1 MQRRP
6 RRQHAEVVNPA
17 CPPFLHPRALLAFT
31 THPPDQAEER
41 HALHYFR
48 YPDHP
53 PNPCLAVH
61 RHLAAARLENRRR
74 ISEDSEICDDC
85 RAPHQQL
92 GFSITLGVCFA
103 LRAKIYWM
111 GKASLFAGPLG
122 PIMRWLGGIAVD
134 RSKSNNLVQQM
145 IDVFNNSDELCVTIP
160 PEGTRSKVQQWK
172 TGFYH
177 IAQGAQVPIML
188 AYMDYQRK
196 VAGFGPL
203 FYPTGDLEK
212 DLAEIQAYYK
222 DVVGKN
228 PDAQ

>member
-1 MQRRP
+1 MHYTIFDTPIIRP
-6 RRQHAEVVNPA
+6 I
-17 CPPFLHPRALLAFT
+17 LAWLSIAILRLRGWKIEGEF
-31 THPPDQAEER
+31 PKIPK
-41 HALHYFR
+41 FVMI
-48 YPDHP
+48 
-53 PNPCLAVH
+53 AV
-61 RHLAAARLENRRR
+61 
-74 ISEDSEICDDC
+74 
-85 RAPHQQL
+85 PHTSNWD
-92 GFSITLGVCFA
+92 FPITLGVCFA

-145 IDVFNNSDELCVTIP
+145 VDVFNDSEQLCVTIP
-160 PEGTRSKVQQWK
+160 PEGTRSKVKQWK

-203 FYPTGDLEK
+203 FYPTGDVEK
-212 DLAEIQAYYK
+212 DIAEIQAFYK
-222 DVVGKN
+222 DVKGKN
-228 PDAQ
+228 THYQ